1 MKPIA
6 PVTFAFSATA
16 LLLIACSSVKVLDST
31 TDTAIIQAEGKSET
45 EAKIE
50 ATKKGRDL
58 LQGDVVETKAAECK
72 PLIRYGGYEVSD
84 VKLNQNNNSQMTP
97 YTDIRCI
104 VFLKRK

>member
-1 MKPIA
+1 MKSITA
-6 PVTFAFSATA
+6 ITFALSATA
-16 LLLIACSSVKVLDST
+16 LSLIGCSSAKVLDST
-31 TDTAIIQAEGKSET
+31 TDTAIVQAEGKSET

-50 ATKKGRDL
+50 ATKKGRDV
-58 LQGDVVETKAAECK
+58 LQGDVVETKTAECK

-97 YTDIRCI
+97 YTDMRCI